1 MSQTISLTI
10 LAITSLIC
18 SRVMF
23 LFFNDPEGPNLLVV
37 VGMAFIIFIPSLFVL
52 LFSSVSSYTKKL
64 LFSVFVEIVVTICI
78 YFLL

>member
-64 LFSVFVEIVVTICI
+64 LFSIFVEIVVTICI